1 MFSRERKLLEVSA
14 LCLKVPSVL
23 CFFLFDIKIWN
34 IFLRKKRS
42 EKGEQKILTF
52 FESCY
57 CLIGYKQI
65 YMIENS
71 PWRMA
76 EEISYALFVVWQ
88 DNPEKRN
95 RIVKTTC
102 NYWASTQRELEIF
115 VGRMISYLFRRFLN
129 ENCKHWNLSDFT
141 ASPARH
147 IASVSPSPAGRSPM
161 KVLAF
166 CKSTSSVGQIICAV
180 GYIICI

>member
-1 MFSRERKLLEVSA
+1 LFSRERKLLEVSA

-23 CFFLFDIKIWN
+23 YFFLFDIKIWN

-76 EEISYALFVVWQ
+76 EGISYALFVVWQ

-102 NYWASTQRELEIF
+102 NY
-115 VGRMISYLFRRFLN
+115 
-129 ENCKHWNLSDFT
+129 
-141 ASPARH
+141 
-147 IASVSPSPAGRSPM
+147 
-161 KVLAF
+161 
-166 CKSTSSVGQIICAV
+166 
-180 GYIICI
+180 